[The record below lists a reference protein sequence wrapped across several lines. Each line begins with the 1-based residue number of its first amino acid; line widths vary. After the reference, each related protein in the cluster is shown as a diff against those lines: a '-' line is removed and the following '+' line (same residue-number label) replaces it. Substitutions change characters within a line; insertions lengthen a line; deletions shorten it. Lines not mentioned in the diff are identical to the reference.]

1 MDVTYGAKSGQSVR
15 HIVLSANVTIRE
27 MSLVDRVQIKP
38 GVTVQV
44 RARQAAD
51 GAPVSRAIIV
61 GENGRPPRPEMA
73 RPADSPGRQ
82 PHRKRQGVKWPA
94 GGLVS

>member
-15 HIVLSANVTIRE
+15 HVVLPGNVTIRE

-44 RARQAAD
+44 RAGQAAD
-51 GAPVSRAIIV
+51 GAPIARAIIV
-61 GENGRPPRPEMA
+61 GENGRPPA
-73 RPADSPGRQ
+73 S
-82 PHRKRQGVKWPA
+82 
-94 GGLVS
+94 